1 MRTEEFISKAKDL
14 GWGINKTAS
23 TIELVELTF
32 PADGAMASI
41 SEVTRNLFE
50 THYYDVVSVDDE
62 TLDLIVAY
70 TRTPIEDRKEP
81 ENKHFVKDTKGEIIM
96 TFNEAVQA
104 MLKGKKVTWE
114 DLTGHRYIML
124 NDKGNIVDDEGD
136 LYRLYRK
143 DFIKD
148 WKIVNTPSAGTLL
161 SRYGKPYR
169 LIKDLDGTYA
179 ILDVE
184 TYVEQLKGI
193 TEESLMRDLTYYDIV
208 K

>member
-1 MRTEEFISKAKDL
+1 
-14 GWGINKTAS
+14 
-23 TIELVELTF
+23 
-32 PADGAMASI
+32 
-41 SEVTRNLFE
+41 
-50 THYYDVVSVDDE
+50 VVSVDDE

>member
-1 MRTEEFISKAKDL
+1 
-14 GWGINKTAS
+14 
-23 TIELVELTF
+23 
-32 PADGAMASI
+32 
-41 SEVTRNLFE
+41 
-50 THYYDVVSVDDE
+50 
-62 TLDLIVAY
+62 
-70 TRTPIEDRKEP
+70 
-81 ENKHFVKDTKGEIIM
+81 M